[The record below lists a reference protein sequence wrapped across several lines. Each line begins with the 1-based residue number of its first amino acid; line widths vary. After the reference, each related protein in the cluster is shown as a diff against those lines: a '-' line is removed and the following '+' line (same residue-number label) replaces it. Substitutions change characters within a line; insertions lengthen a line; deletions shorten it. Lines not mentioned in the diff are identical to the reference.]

1 LIRRK
6 ARRQGRVCDAI
17 RHVWWAFET
26 KSNARIM
33 RLQHGHQ
40 CASNMI
46 TRKNNTYYSRRS
58 AECKGIAGN
67 KNQSGTKLRTRYSSV
82 NF

>member
-1 LIRRK
+1 MIRRK
-6 ARRQGRVCDAI
+6 VIRQEGISYAI
-17 RHVWWAFET
+17 QHVWPALET
-26 KSNARIM
+26 KSNAGIK

-40 CASNMI
+40 CASNKI
-46 TRKNNTYYSRRS
+46 TRKNNTHYSHRS

-67 KNQSGTKLRTRYSSV
+67 KSQSGTKIRTRYSSV